1 MNNQEKYVFKTLKN
15 HEFSF
20 RNSKNQEFS
29 LYTAIELFCGAGG
42 MALGL
47 QNAGIKIVAAI
58 DAEFKAI
65 KTFQLNAEKEGYT
78 PSDCRIIHENIK
90 NISFSK
96 NEADIV
102 SGGFPCQSFSFA
114 GKRRGLED
122 TRGTLFHEFAR
133 VVSEVSPK
141 IFIAEN
147 VKGLVTINKGETL
160 KTMIKVFEDLGYKV
174 EYQILN
180 AMYYDVAQS
189 RERLFIIGVRNDL
202 NIKIE
207 FPKKQSYIPTLRD
220 VIFDIEKGKNAHA
233 ITYSE
238 SKEKVMKLVPEGGW
252 WKDLPDSVQKSYMG
266 KLYGIKNGSTGLAR
280 RLHWD
285 KPCLT
290 LTCHPAQKLTER
302 CHPSET
308 RPLNT
313 HEYKLIQ
320 CFPEDY
326 LFCSNGYASVVY
338 KLLGNA
344 VPVNLAYHLGNSLIN
359 MLNSTENI

>member
-15 HEFSF
+15 DEKSP
-20 RNSKNQEFS
+20 
-29 LYTAIELFCGAGG
+29 YTAIELFCGAGG

-47 QNAGIKIVAAI
+47 INAGIKIEAAI

-65 KTFQLNAEKEGYT
+65 KTFQLNTNKETLKAGE
-78 PSDCRIIHENIK
+78 CWFLHENIM

-96 NEADIV
+96 HQADIV

-122 TRGTLFHEFAR
+122 TRGTLFYEFAR
-133 VVSEVSPK
+133 VVKDVSPK

-147 VKGLVTINKGETL
+147 VKGLVTHNKGETL
-160 KTMIKVFEDLGYKV
+160 KTMIRVFEDLGYHV
-174 EYQILN
+174 EYKVLN
-180 AMYYDVAQS
+180 AMFYDVAQS

-207 FPKKQSYIPTLRD
+207 FPKKQPYIPTLRD
-220 VIFDIEKGKNAHA
+220 VISDLKIHPFGFALS
-233 ITYSE
+233 YSE
-238 SKEKVMKLVPEGGW
+238 SKKKVMELVPQGGW
-252 WKDLPDSVQKSYMG
+252 WKHLPEGVQKSYMG
-266 KLYGIKNGSTGLAR
+266 KLFGIKNGSTGMAK

-285 KPCLT
+285 RPSPT

-302 CHPSET
+302 CHPEET
-308 RPLNT
+308 RPLTT
-313 HEYKLIQ
+313 HEYQRIQ

-326 LFCSNGYASVVY
+326 VFCSNGSALAVY
-338 KLLGNA
+338 KLIGNA

-359 MLNSTENI
+359 MLNSAEKI